1 MRLIIS
7 EKANTA
13 KKIAQFLSEG
23 SVKEGKH
30 RSVPH
35 HTFRWKGEETVS
47 VGLKGTSSTRS
58 IPSSTRTGRRSS
70 RGSS

>member
-35 HTFRWKGEETVS
+35 HTFRWLGEVTVS
-47 VGLKGTSSTRS
+47 VGL
-58 IPSSTRTGRRSS
+58 
-70 RGSS
+70 